1 MCKKNNLYTLML
13 AYDACKNQKQMFLA
27 VPNVWAYS
35 GLETAGIAQII
46 VWFGDI
52 FSDPVNCF

>member
-1 MCKKNNLYTLML
+1 ML